1 MATNLKS
8 LPLILKMYRS
18 FPTKST
24 ELKSFLMSA
33 KQDHQLLQ
41 HGYTIFPTARR
52 LRRVFRQ
59 MMLRYFLQ

>member
-8 LPLILKMYRS
+8 LPLILKTYRS

-33 KQDHQLLQ
+33 KQDLQ
-41 HGYTIFPTARR
+41 HGYTIFQR
-52 LRRVFRQ
+52 LGG
-59 MMLRYFLQ
+59 